1 MTKLRNLIYF
11 LSLANFCLVTSFLFF
26 YSDENIYNAN
36 FSNLDYDQYELLII
50 YNLSLIFVY
59 FIVDYIFRFE
69 SVISFFTLVFSLN
82 VSLILLI
89 LWFIKFISLSRLF
102 LFSNYFAFILILLFL
117 SRVFEYKKNY
127 LYITFN
133 KEILSKLKN
142 VKYIDEK
149 TFPAQFLNDV
159 SILIKTRHLKGIV
172 FQKYSSNNFKF
183 QDLVEV
189 SNFIGLDIY
198 EIKDEKLKL
207 IHKSTSINKFIKNL
221 EDLILLA
228 LFGIPSIILLVVFSI
243 VLFLFQGRPIFYK
256 QTRVGENG
264 KYFEIYKFRTMVN
277 KQLSKNEIDRLN
289 ERDKIVFKAANDPR
303 ITKIG
308 TLYRKSSIDE
318 LPQIINVFKN
328 EMSFIGPRPPIVSE
342 VGQYELKHLK
352 RISVKPG
359 ITGLWQVTLRQNNN
373 FDLWVEKDIE
383 YIESWSVLS
392 DLKILYKTIFEIT
405 RMTGS

>member
-1 MTKLRNLIYF
+1 MVN
-11 LSLANFCLVTSFLFF
+11 
-26 YSDENIYNAN
+26 
-36 FSNLDYDQYELLII
+36 
-50 YNLSLIFVY
+50 
-59 FIVDYIFRFE
+59 YIFRFE

-82 VSLILLI
+82 ISFILLI
-89 LWFIKFISLSRLF
+89 LWFLKFISLSRLF

-133 KEILSKLKN
+133 KEILSILKN

-149 TFPAQFLNDV
+149 TFPAQFLNEV
-159 SILIKTRHLKGIV
+159 SALIKTGHLKGIV
-172 FQKYSSNNFKF
+172 FQKYSSSNFKF

-189 SNFIGLDIY
+189 SNFIGLDVY

-221 EDLILLA
+221 EDLFLLA

-256 QTRVGENG
+256 QIRVGENG

-277 KQLSKNEIDRLN
+277 KPLSKNEIERLN
-289 ERDKIVFKAANDPR
+289 ERDKIVFKATNDPR

-308 TLYRKSSIDE
+308 KLYRKSSIDE

>member
-1 MTKLRNLIYF
+1 M
-11 LSLANFCLVTSFLFF
+11 
-26 YSDENIYNAN
+26 
-36 FSNLDYDQYELLII
+36 
-50 YNLSLIFVY
+50 
-59 FIVDYIFRFE
+59 
-69 SVISFFTLVFSLN
+69 
-82 VSLILLI
+82 
-89 LWFIKFISLSRLF
+89 
-102 LFSNYFAFILILLFL
+102 
-117 SRVFEYKKNY
+117 
-127 LYITFN
+127 YITFN

-243 VLFLFQGRPIFYK
+243 VLLLFQGRPIFYK

-308 TLYRKSSIDE
+308 KLYRKSSIDE

-342 VGQYELKHLK
+342 VGLYELKHLK

-373 FDLWVEKDIE
+373 FD
-383 YIESWSVLS
+383 Y
-392 DLKILYKTIFEIT
+392 
-405 RMTGS
+405 G

>member
-11 LSLANFCLVTSFLFF
+11 LSLANFCLVASFLFF
-26 YSDENIYNAN
+26 YSDENIYNTN
-36 FSNLDYDQYELLII
+36 FSNLHYDQYELLII

-133 KEILSKLKN
+133 KEILNLLKN

-149 TFPAQFLNDV
+149 TFPAQFLNEI
-159 SILIKTRHLKGIV
+159 SALIKTRHLKGIV

-198 EIKDEKLKL
+198 EIKEEKLKL

-221 EDLILLA
+221 EDLFLLA
-228 LFGIPSIILLVVFSI
+228 LFGIPSIILLTIFSI
-243 VLFLFQGRPIFYK
+243 VLLLFQGRPIFYK
-256 QTRVGENG
+256 QIRVGENG

-277 KQLSKNEIDRLN
+277 KPLSKNEIERLN
-289 ERDKIVFKAANDPR
+289 ERDKIVFKATNDPR

-308 TLYRKSSIDE
+308 KLYRKSSIDE

-342 VGQYELKHLK
+342 VVQYELKHLK